1 MSGIFIRVS
10 VYALAALLL
19 AGVCATCSTKRQKS
33 FTGPDWPGPAVS
45 DVQVS
50 PKHGPYFSG
59 DTVTFSV
66 EAAPTFPNSPGELAF
81 NWDIGQIGSIKSGQG
96 TNTINVML
104 GYLVS
109 ASGSVRVR
117 ETVSPGVWKETTEN
131 FKIELSSYIDDGH
144 LINIYSLTYN
154 PQTHVVTATYSSW
167 SGEEEIAVT
176 WSVTEGAIT
185 PIENDNFRA
194 TAVFEAPVGKTGT
207 AKVVFTAWVVYYGPS
222 ASFSDAIDI
231 VFKNDPFLTFE
242 DSVFL
247 IAPMTVRAGEQYDV
261 SIYAWP
267 SPAKPLGNLNA
278 VRLLVDQSK
287 AVAQSIN
294 RGGFFDGFDGIYFPP
309 LLIQQPTFLDVGIN
323 FGGGTTMSFTRG
335 ILATVTFVSLSPG
348 DVTFDI
354 MGYDGAQNRT
364 FYSDLDGK
372 TYTFSTI
379 GKDYGSGFVTSKV
392 VVNVK

>member
-33 FTGPDWPGPAVS
+33 FTGPDWPGPAVWEI
-45 DVQVS
+45 DIS
-50 PKHGPYFSG
+50 PKSGPYYSG
-59 DTVTFSV
+59 ASV
-66 EAAPTFPNSPGELAF
+66 DFIVNAAPTHPSGKSTLSYEWNVS
-81 NWDIGQIGSIKSGQG
+81 QIGEIVSGDK
-96 TNTINVML
+96 TNRVTVAL
-104 GYLVS
+104 RREGLQF
-109 ASGSVRVR
+109 GSVKVT
-117 ETVSPGVWKETTEN
+117 ESIAPGVWKEVMKS
-131 FKIELSSYIDDGH
+131 FDILIEVICPGYIAIG
-144 LINIYSLTYN
+144 SLTYN
-154 PQTHVVTATYSSW
+154 ESTRVIAASYSDADGDDLTVGWDTDAGTVT
-167 SGEEEIAVT
+167 
-176 WSVTEGAIT
+176 
-185 PIENDNFRA
+185 PLENDNTTA
-194 TAVFEAPVGKTGT
+194 TAMFIAPFGEGVATVT
-207 AKVVFTAWVVYYGPS
+207 FWV
-222 ASFSDAIDI
+222 SDGLSTNSDTIAISYMDYFDLSI
-231 VFKNDPFLTFE
+231 FE

-261 SIYAWP
+261 SICAWP

-372 TYTFSTI
+372 TYTFYTI